1 MAEKS
6 DISSVMTV
14 KELLETHPKLLLM
27 FVDMG
32 LLCVGCPAEAF
43 HTLAEVAEEYK
54 LDVNQLIRRLNES
67 IRDNASSQ

>member
-14 KELLETHPKLLLM
+14 KELLETHPGVSHIFL
-27 FVDMG
+27 DMG

-43 HTLAEVAEEYK
+43 HTLAEVAQEYK
-54 LDVNQLIRRLNES
+54 LDVNQLLRHLNKS
-67 IRDNASSQ
+67 VRDDASSQ

>member
-1 MAEKS
+1 MAENS

>member
-14 KELLETHPKLLLM
+14 KELLETQPKVLHIFL
-27 FVDMG
+27 DMG

-43 HTLAEVAEEYK
+43 HTLAEVAHEYK
-54 LDVNQLIRRLNES
+54 LDVNQLLSRLNES
-67 IRDNASSQ
+67 IRDNVSSQ

>member
-1 MAEKS
+1 MAENS
-6 DISSVMTV
+6 EISSVMTV

-43 HTLAEVAEEYK
+43 HTLAEVAKEYK
-54 LDVNQLIRRLNES
+54 LDVDQLLRRFNES
-67 IRDNASSQ
+67 IKDNASSQ